1 MKNCLA
7 NSIFF
12 IYNYNKKK
20 KKNINKN
27 NKNQNTEIS
36 SLRAKHITISETL
49 CKTSTWPWSSNYK
62 LLWDSLSL

>member
-36 SLRAKHITISETL
+36 SLRAKHITISENFYMTL
-49 CKTSTWPWSSNYK
+49 IQQLQAFVGFT
-62 LLWDSLSL
+62 

>member
-49 CKTSTWPWSSNYK
+49 CKTST
-62 LLWDSLSL
+62 